1 MNRKKPQQ
9 QQRKNNSSNKTN
21 RQSKKQSDAV
31 AAGSSS
37 DGRRNI
43 SDIPSAGEG
52 AANLRGPE
60 QQQQAHSEH
69 DRQIEQKGQDGSLD
83 ATEDMDVQTMAAVTE
98 SVEMDGFTDRSASPS
113 SSNDTNSTSGGN
125 SASRS
130 SANDEDSYKEH
141 LGTSRDMS
149 IRSEETTEL
158 RAKMDELSSHPQ
170 QHQPHTHHQQS
181 HEQFQPHPH
190 LRGVALD
197 SNTMFSKSNPSY
209 VHAGPAFIYAQA
221 AGIVRSHHLSYQQQS
236 ALQQKAAMQKNT
248 PPSSTTIPVGVAQ
261 ITPPI
266 SEGHSAH
273 ENNHDARSNPAD
285 PYHHHRIH
293 NDTQTSSPPEH
304 PTPTH
309 QDQTQ
314 QQQHH
319 HHHHH
324 HHHNNHHNHKQPHNQ
339 HHQQERP
346 SRPRLRSNSHSAVG
360 RSLSSDSINSY
371 PLPSYGQMQVD
382 LHRLQFPFA
391 VARLEQ
397 EANQS
402 ATQGGVGQ
410 HNMSPVQL
418 INGSGPTRAFPVVH
432 REARAP
438 FNAPSPNPSSDGG
451 LSNTSTLLGIQPD
464 VLTRDGSIN
473 PALLALIDDAKKGL
487 KKMNKTRKKLQR
499 SASWSGE
506 SSRDSLS
513 NSSDGEGNSSGERG
527 RKLVVQRV

>member
-1 MNRKKPQQ
+1 MNRKKQQ
-9 QQRKNNSSNKTN
+9 QQRKNNKTN
-21 RQSKKQSDAV
+21 RQYKKQSDAV
-31 AAGSSS
+31 AAGSSE
-37 DGRRNI
+37 GRRNI
-43 SDIPSAGEG
+43 TDIPSGDG
-52 AANLRGPE
+52 AANIRRPE
-60 QQQQAHSEH
+60 QQAHIEH
-69 DRQIEQKGQDGSLD
+69 ERQIEEGQDGNMD
-83 ATEDMDVQTMAAVTE
+83 ITEDMDVQRMEAVATD

-130 SANDEDSYKEH
+130 SGNDEDSYKEH
-141 LGTSRDMS
+141 LGTSRDIS
-149 IRSEETTEL
+149 IRSDESTEQRVKIEEP
-158 RAKMDELSSHPQ
+158 SSHPQ

-209 VHAGPAFIYAQA
+209 VHGGPAFIYAQA
-221 AGIVRSHHLSYQQQS
+221 AGIVRSHHLSYQQQT
-236 ALQQKAAMQKNT
+236 ALQQKAAMLKSTQ
-248 PPSSTTIPVGVAQ
+248 PSSTTLPPGIAQ

-266 SEGHSAH
+266 SEGHSAY
-273 ENNHDARSNPAD
+273 ENSHDARSNPAD
-285 PYHHHRIH
+285 PFHHHRIH
-293 NDTQTSSPPEH
+293 NDAQTSSPPEH
-304 PTPTH
+304 PTQTH
-309 QDQTQ
+309 QEQARH
-314 QQQHH
+314 HH

-324 HHHNNHHNHKQPHNQ
+324 HHHNHKQPHI

-346 SRPRLRSNSHSAVG
+346 SRPRLRSNSHSVLG
-360 RSLSSDSINSY
+360 RSLSSDSISSY
-371 PLPSYGQMQVD
+371 PLPSYAQTQAD
-382 LHRLQFPFA
+382 SNRLQFPFA

-397 EANQS
+397 QANHS
-402 ATQGGVGQ
+402 ATQGGVGRN
-410 HNMSPVQL
+410 NMSPIQL
-418 INGSGPTRAFPVVH
+418 INRSGTARPFPVVY

-451 LSNTSTLLGIQPD
+451 LSNTSTLLGVQPD
-464 VLTRDGSIN
+464 VLTPDGNIN
-473 PALLALIDDAKKGL
+473 PALLALIDDAKRGL

-527 RKLVVQRV
+527 RKLVVQRI